1 MNPSPDRKHP
11 QQQESEQKM
20 GGHEFASVEELLRY
34 DAERVAPPA
43 SIATRL
49 QDSIAG
55 GLKLKRSWWR
65 RLFSK

>member
-1 MNPSPDRKHP
+1 
-11 QQQESEQKM
+11 M